1 MTTDA
6 APPLEDRGK
15 LYTHALDA
23 TKAFV
28 AGIRPDQLDAPTPC
42 AEWNVKQLMNHVI
55 YGTIFIEDMFD
66 GKTVEEVGS
75 KYDGDLVG
83 TDPSAAYNAAA
94 ESAKAALARPGAME
108 QTCHLRRGDVVGAAY
123 ATSMFTDVLIHGWDV
138 AMATGQDTRLDPE
151 LVEAAYAIML
161 PRKGQ
166 LPEAAFGTDQGIA
179 DSADLQTRL
188 LGVLG
193 RSVDWKP

>member
-1 MTTDA
+1 MTTDTTPDMA
-6 APPLEDRGK
+6 DRGK
-15 LYTHALDA
+15 LYTRALDA
-23 TKAFV
+23 TKAVV

-55 YGTIFIEDMFD
+55 SGTIFIEVMFD
-66 GKTVEEVGS
+66 GKTVEEVGD

-83 TDPSAAYNAAA
+83 TDPSGAYNAAA
-94 ESAKAALARPGAME
+94 EAAKAALARPGAMD
-108 QTCHLRRGDVVGAAY
+108 QTCHLRRGDTTGAAY
-123 ATSMFTDVLIHGWDV
+123 ATSMFTDVLIHAWDV
-138 AMATGQDTRLDPE
+138 AKATGQDTKLDPE

-166 LPEAAFGTDQGIA
+166 LPEAAFGVDQVVA
-179 DSADLQTRL
+179 DSADLQTKL
-188 LGVLG
+188 LGMLG